1 MSLKKFHRDLKGIR
15 ETFNST
21 ITWGETQGGTYQELP
36 VLASQTE
43 IDYATAL
50 GVDSFMHVPF
60 IKKIGTD
67 IVITWQQGLEDEDVA
82 GQKISMK
89 YVDSLGTLSS
99 KYDVIPA
106 LSNAGSTR
114 SVIPINNKFIEYN
127 GSTYYLASIIDVT
140 DGVFPVQ
147 DWMLVG
153 LLAAER
159 TSATTTGTPFWVW
172 TPDGNVVTPQSG
184 FPTYTFN
191 GSVSD
196 GILQR
201 IQSTEYQ
208 LLTSIDNENR
218 GLQLGGVLRN
228 GVLTFTEISSV
239 RKLNTTI
246 RISRN
251 FDFGKIGGNLPNTYF
266 DFGDGLPVIS
276 DVPSSPA
283 RQHIEVLRDGRIA
296 MMGGGGSPLNDR
308 LMIWFAVADKNT
320 LNFRQENIYRVIY
333 GQATG
338 QQFPGA
344 FKNGLWSYPH
354 FFHDT
359 DNKIKIVCSKYKE
372 GIFLFEFDYGN
383 LGVIT

>member
-1 MSLKKFHRDLKGIR
+1 MSLTYFHRDLKADR
-15 ETFNST
+15 DVFDPT
-21 ITWGETQGGTYQELP
+21 ITWGETQSGAYQTLP
-36 VLASQTE
+36 ILATQRE
-43 IDYATAL
+43 IDYGTVL
-50 GVDSFMHVPF
+50 GVDTFMHVPF

-67 IVITWQQGLEDEDVA
+67 LVITYQLGLEDEDAA
-82 GQKISMK
+82 GQNITMK
-89 YVDSLGTLSS
+89 YIDSGGTLSS
-99 KYDVIPA
+99 RYVVIPA

-114 SVIPINNKFIEYN
+114 SIIPINNKFIEYN

-140 DGVFPVQ
+140 SGVFPVQ
-147 DWMLVG
+147 DWQLVG
-153 LLAAER
+153 ILAVER
-159 TSATTTGTPFWVW
+159 TSATTSGTPFWVW
-172 TPDGNVVTPQSG
+172 TPDGIAVTPQSG
-184 FPTYTFN
+184 FPAYSFN
-191 GSVSD
+191 GATSD
-196 GILQR
+196 GILSR

-208 LLTSIDNENR
+208 LLTSIDNLDR
-218 GLQLGGVLRN
+218 GIELGGLLKN
-228 GVLTFTEISSV
+228 GALTFTEISSV

-251 FDFGKIGGNLPNTYF
+251 FNFGEVGGNLPSCYF

-283 RQHIEVLRDGRIA
+283 RQHIEILRDGRIA

-308 LMIWFAVADKNT
+308 LNLWFAVADKNT
-320 LNFRQENIYRVIY
+320 LNFRQENIYRVIF
-333 GQATG
+333 GEATG

-372 GIFLFEFDYGN
+372 GIFLFEFDYAN
-383 LGVIT
+383 IAVTT